1 MGKPLVSPD
10 LRGVARARGPP
21 LGSRRRAP
29 APLGVGRPERR
40 GRLVLLNQGSQRQ
53 ALQSLGG
60 EIRIREYPGVSPRSD
75 GSGERNG
82 QP

>member
-1 MGKPLVSPD
+1 MGTPLVSPD
-10 LRGVARARGPP
+10 LRGVARACGPP

-29 APLGVGRPERR
+29 ASVGVGRPERR
-40 GRLVLLNQGSQRQ
+40 GRQVPLNQGSQRP

-60 EIRIREYPGVSPRSD
+60 EIRIREHPSLSPHSD
-75 GSGERNG
+75 GSEEGYG